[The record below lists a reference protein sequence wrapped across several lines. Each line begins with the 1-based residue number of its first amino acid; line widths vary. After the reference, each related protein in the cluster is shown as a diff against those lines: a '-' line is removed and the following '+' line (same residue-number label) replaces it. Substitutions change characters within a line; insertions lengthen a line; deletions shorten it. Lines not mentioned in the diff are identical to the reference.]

1 MKPASQ
7 PKIIF
12 FDIDDT
18 LRPKESGTVPD
29 STREALRKLKRQGIV
44 TAIATG
50 RSPVILPAD
59 IRRLMDETGIE
70 MLVAI
75 NGQYVEYRR
84 RPLAAFPI
92 PQADIDAAVAHL
104 AAATLPMRWYRTTAS
119 AYPAQAAI
127 CTKPCPHC
135 PFPIKQAACRRT
147 RPFTKCWPFTAKTKR
162 RKSKTACRLR
172 CGRRVGTD
180 TAWTFWRETAPKR
193 GA

>member
-104 AAATLPMRWYRTTAS
+104 SRCNTAYALVSDNGIGIPGTSGHLHEALSSLSIPYQTGSLP
-119 AYPAQAAI
+119 P
-127 CTKPCPHC
+127 
-135 PFPIKQAACRRT
+135 
-147 RPFTKCWPFTAKTKR
+147 
-162 RKSKTACRLR
+162 
-172 CGRRVGTD
+172 D
-180 TAWTFWRETAPKR
+180 TPVYQMLAF
-193 GA
+193 

>member
-75 NGQYVEYRR
+75 NGQYVEYCLRAGIGQR
-84 RPLAAFPI
+84 HRHTRHKRPSARSLILAVHSLSNRQP
-92 PQADIDAAVAHL
+92 AARH
-104 AAATLPMRWYRTTAS
+104 TRLPNAGL
-119 AYPAQAAI
+119 
-127 CTKPCPHC
+127 
-135 PFPIKQAACRRT
+135 
-147 RPFTKCWPFTAKTKR
+147 
-162 RKSKTACRLR
+162 LR
-172 CGRRVGTD
+172 
-180 TAWTFWRETAPKR
+180 
-193 GA
+193 